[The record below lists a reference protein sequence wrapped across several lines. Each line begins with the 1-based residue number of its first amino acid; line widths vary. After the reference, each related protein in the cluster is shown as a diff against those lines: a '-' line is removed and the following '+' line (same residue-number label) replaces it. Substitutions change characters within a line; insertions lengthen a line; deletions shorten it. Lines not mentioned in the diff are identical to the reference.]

1 MGKWRPGETQ
11 TRPDQTRPSEHSGVC
26 SECSEDQLCQ
36 MASPCSLFSPR
47 PPATTGSARTYGQ
60 GTHSWVPKPSSEK
73 PLERKSPTAKPFRPR
88 SGEGGRLHH
97 SGQLPRS
104 RTDPPQIHRFKGHQ
118 QRGGHYQ
125 RQDQTS
131 EKPGRGDPEVTSD
144 LMTTPPTNQV
154 YVEGLEYRT
163 PPHPHPGPGGG
174 GEGQQAQSS
183 PLSFLEKGLGAPR
196 PQHRR
201 KRSEDRW
208 DSPAPVQPSPRLSQ
222 VGGARGRPEGS
233 DAPKG
238 VGGGVSSEGR
248 RRAG

>member
-1 MGKWRPGETQ
+1 MLNTRPTSFVDRGRGEGPGVQWGGGREGGEVETWRDPDQ
-11 TRPDQTRPSEHSGVC
+11 TRPDQTQRAQRCVFRVLRRPALPDGQPMQPV
-26 SECSEDQLCQ
+26 
-36 MASPCSLFSPR
+36 SPR

-60 GTHSWVPKPSSEK
+60 GTHSWVPKRSSEK

-144 LMTTPPTNQV
+144 LMTTPPPPTRSTSK
-154 YVEGLEYRT
+154 GLSTAPPRT
-163 PPHPHPGPGGG
+163 PTPALAEAG
-174 GEGQQAQSS
+174 
-183 PLSFLEKGLGAPR
+183 KG
-196 PQHRR
+196 
-201 KRSEDRW
+201 S
-208 DSPAPVQPSPRLSQ
+208 RL
-222 VGGARGRPEGS
+222 
-233 DAPKG
+233 
-238 VGGGVSSEGR
+238 
-248 RRAG
+248 RAHL

>member
-1 MGKWRPGETQ
+1 METWRDPDQ

-26 SECSEDQLCQ
+26 SECSGDQLCQ
-36 MASPCSLFSPR
+36 MASPCSLFSPC

-60 GTHSWVPKPSSEK
+60 GTHSWVPKRSSEK
-73 PLERKSPTAKPFRPR
+73 PLERAQLLPRAKPFRPR

-144 LMTTPPTNQV
+144 LMTTPPPHQP
-154 YVEGLEYRT
+154 GLRR
-163 PPHPHPGPGGG
+163 
-174 GEGQQAQSS
+174 
-183 PLSFLEKGLGAPR
+183 KGLSTAPPAPPPR
-196 PQHRR
+196 PWRR
-201 KRSEDRW
+201 WGRAAGSELT
-208 DSPAPVQPSPRLSQ
+208 SELL
-222 VGGARGRPEGS
+222 GEGARGPKTSAPQETQRRQVGFPRPSAAVPQALPGRGCTR
-233 DAPKG
+233 APRG
-238 VGGGVSSEGR
+238 Q
-248 RRAG
+248 